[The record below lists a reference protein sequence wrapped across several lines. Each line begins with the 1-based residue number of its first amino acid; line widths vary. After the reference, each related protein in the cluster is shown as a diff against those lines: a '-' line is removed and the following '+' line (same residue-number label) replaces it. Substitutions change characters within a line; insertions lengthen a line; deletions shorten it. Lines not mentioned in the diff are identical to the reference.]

1 MGKCNETDFGAFCL
15 HLSFSGPMTKVLTP
29 EISGSELTA
38 ALSKPKFDCGTSLI
52 IKSFINLYYT
62 KIL

>member
-15 HLSFSGPMTKVLTP
+15 HLSFS

-38 ALSKPKFDCGTSLI
+38 ALSKPKFDCGTSLT